1 MKAVFKSSYPAK
13 SEKLGNYEMWV
24 FTIQGTKAELDQYT
38 TDNPKAPID
47 ETTGKPLFLTAY
59 PVIGCDKHPVE
70 LYRSRAGKYGLD
82 NGELRRAQSI
92 AGSMGATEQFNT
104 IAMNTLAGNL
114 FGKRTVSI
122 VTAASVIAD
131 EAEVAEE
138 AEDVA
143 EEADVTTEAN
153 LDNI

>member
-13 SEKLGNYEMWV
+13 SEKLGDYEMWV
-24 FTIQGTKAELDQYT
+24 FTVQGTQAEIDQYV

-47 ETTGKPLFLTAY
+47 EVTGKPLFLTAY
-59 PVIGCDKHPVE
+59 PVLGCDKHPVE

-92 AGSMGATEQFNT
+92 AKGMNATQEFNT
-104 IAMNTLAGNL
+104 IAMNKLTGNL
-114 FGKRTVSI
+114 FGNRTVS
-122 VTAASVIAD
+122 VVSAADIAD
-131 EAEVAEE
+131 EVAEVVE
-138 AEDVA
+138 
-143 EEADVTTEAN
+143 TTDDAN

>member
-24 FTIQGTKAELDQYT
+24 FTVQGTTAEIEQYKI
-38 TDNPKAPID
+38 DNPKAPID

-70 LYRSRAGKYGLD
+70 LYKSRAGKYGLD

-114 FGKRTVSI
+114 FGRRTVSI
-122 VTAASVIAD
+122 ATAETVIAED
-131 EAEVAEE
+131 E
-138 AEDVA
+138 VA

>member
-13 SEKLGNYEMWV
+13 SEKLGDYEMWV
-24 FTIQGTKAELDQYT
+24 FTVQGTQAEIDQYV

-47 ETTGKPLFLTAY
+47 EVTGKPLFLTAY

-92 AGSMGATEQFNT
+92 AKGMNATQEFNT
-104 IAMNTLAGNL
+104 IAMNKLTGNL
-114 FGKRTVSI
+114 FGSRTVS
-122 VTAASVIAD
+122 VVSAADI
-131 EAEVAEE
+131 EEVVED
-138 AEDVA
+138 AED
-143 EEADVTTEAN
+143 AN

>member
-24 FTIQGTKAELDQYT
+24 FTVQGTKAELDQYVQ
-38 TDNPKAPID
+38 DNPKAPID
-47 ETTGKPLFLTAY
+47 EVTGKPLFLTAY

-92 AGSMGATEQFNT
+92 AGSMGATEQFNN

-114 FGKRTVSI
+114 FGRRAT
-122 VTAASVIAD
+122 ASVITAEAV
-131 EAEVAEE
+131 EAEAE
-138 AEDVA
+138 AA
-143 EEADVTTEAN
+143 EEAD
-153 LDNI
+153 LDNV

>member
-24 FTIQGTKAELDQYT
+24 FTIQGTQAELDQYVV
-38 TDNPKAPID
+38 DNPKAPID

-92 AGSMGATEQFNT
+92 AGSMGATEQFNN

-114 FGKRTVSI
+114 FGRRTTISV

-131 EAEVAEE
+131 EAVADEEVTEVA
-138 AEDVA
+138 D
-143 EEADVTTEAN
+143 EAD

>member
-24 FTIQGTKAELDQYT
+24 FTVQGTKAELDQYVI
-38 TDNPKAPID
+38 DNPKAPID

-114 FGKRTVSI
+114 FGRRTVS
-122 VTAASVIAD
+122 VVSAADIAD
-131 EAEVAEE
+131 EVAEVVED
-138 AEDVA
+138 AED
-143 EEADVTTEAN
+143 AD
-153 LDNI
+153 LDNV